1 MWLFSVPRDELKKIW
16 RMLRNPKAPKGPR
29 IIVAA
34 LFFYIIWPADL
45 LPDFVIP
52 VFGWAD
58 DIGLFGLT
66 VWWLHKEVERLSR

>member
-16 RMLRNPKAPKGPR
+16 RMLRNSNAPKEPR
-29 IIVAA
+29 IVVAL

-58 DIGLFGLT
+58 DLGLLGLT
-66 VWWLHKEVERLSR
+66 VWWLHKEVDRLSR